1 MGLSATAP
9 WIKFYGDTPANIDY
23 PRKTMYQLIRE
34 TAKLFGY
41 TRSGGVIEAAVN
53 AGIACAEARGLL
65 TIDSSDKIVLK

>member
-1 MGLSATAP
+1 MCILRTQISTSRA
-9 WIKFYGDTPANIDY
+9 D
-23 PRKTMYQLIRE
+23 LIRE